1 MSNEAENAGYIAA
14 GVAAFIAGAFRVRTM
29 LSSDKRKI
37 THDEN
42 TSKWEASILEE
53 NAELR
58 KQITTNAVK
67 NEEAWLRHVDDGK
80 RIAQLQTELQYVR
93 QELSDVRVQLA
104 QLKEKDNHER

>member
-1 MSNEAENAGYIAA
+1 MSNEAESAGYIAA
-14 GVAAFIAGAFRVRTM
+14 AVGAFVVAALKLRTI
-29 LSSDKRKI
+29 LSGDKRKI